1 MKCPVCGATNEA
13 GAAFCYQC
21 GSRLERTDTSF
32 PPVTGQ
38 TVDLSR
44 GAPKAEETG
53 RARGTTD
60 NLLTAD
66 ERDTTGDLA
75 PLPQPAQYPAPAPVE
90 PVLERHRARTYAE
103 PPSLPLSPSVVD
115 SASSAAR
122 VYQVPA
128 APSARPYIVGPVT
141 AMTRTST
148 LATIALI
155 LGALSWIVIPIIG
168 GIGAIITGHMARK
181 EIRRSGG
188 QISGDGLALAGL
200 VLGYLNVGLAGLA
213 VIGFCLLVPLLR
225 LAS

>member
-21 GSRLERTDTSF
+21 GSRLERSDTSF

-44 GAPKAEETG
+44 GAPKPAETG

-60 NLLTAD
+60 NLVAAD
-66 ERDTTGDLA
+66 ERDTTGGLA
-75 PLPQPAQYPAPAPVE
+75 PLSQSAQDQERAPLE

-103 PPSLPLSPSVVD
+103 PPSLPLSPSMLD
-115 SASSAAR
+115 GAPSAAR
-122 VYQVPA
+122 VYQVPPA
-128 APSARPYIVGPVT
+128 TSTQPYIVGPVT

-155 LGALSWIVIPIIG
+155 LGALSWFLIPIIG
-168 GIGAIITGHMARK
+168 GIGAIITGHMARN

-213 VIGFCLLVPLLR
+213 VIGFCLLVPLLG
-225 LAS
+225 LAM